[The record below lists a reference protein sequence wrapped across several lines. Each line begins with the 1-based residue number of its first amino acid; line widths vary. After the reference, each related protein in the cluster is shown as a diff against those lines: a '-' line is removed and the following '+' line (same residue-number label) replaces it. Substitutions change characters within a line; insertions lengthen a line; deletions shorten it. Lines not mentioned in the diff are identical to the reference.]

1 MNFERGLDPKS
12 AMDIGVHKK
21 IKGTAQ
27 KIVNENLF
35 NLANTSIRQNME
47 KRFEKEVGFPVDIFI
62 DLNTQ
67 EVMFTV
73 KKSAESIQIDFKIR

>member
-1 MNFERGLDPKS
+1 
-12 AMDIGVHKK
+12 
-21 IKGTAQ
+21 
-27 KIVNENLF
+27 
-35 NLANTSIRQNME
+35 ME